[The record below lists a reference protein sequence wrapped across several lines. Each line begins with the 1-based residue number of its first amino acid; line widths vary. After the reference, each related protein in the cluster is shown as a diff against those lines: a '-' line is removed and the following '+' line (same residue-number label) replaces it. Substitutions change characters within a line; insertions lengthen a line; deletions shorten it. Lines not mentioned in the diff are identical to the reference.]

1 MSPRLTRPGSTLR
14 TWLATALVLVA
25 TLSIS
30 HADSDNEEAEAESRH
45 APPHSPAEIQASIDR
60 GIAFL
65 LADQNENGSWGSATG
80 TKALNIYA
88 PVPGAHH
95 GFRCAVTALSVSAL
109 IESGRAS
116 TDPAVAAALERGED
130 FLLAE
135 LPNVRRSAADAIY
148 NVWTHA
154 YGIRALVDMYRRAT
168 ESGDAERA
176 AECLK
181 QIETQIDL
189 VHRYES
195 VNGGWGYYDFQVGS
209 KRPASSPTSFTTAT
223 MLLALHEAEQIGVE
237 VDDVMI
243 KRAVDS
249 IQRQRYNNNT
259 YAYGEYLKN
268 RPLYPINRAGGS
280 LGRSQAC
287 NLALRV
293 WGDDTVTDEVLVEW
307 LERLRDRNGWLDIG
321 RKRPVPHEA
330 WFSVA
335 GYFFYYG
342 HFYAAHCV
350 RELPDDVAAPLAN
363 DLAHI
368 ILNLQE
374 KDGSW
379 WDFPF
384 YDYHQPYGTAYAI
397 MTLQRCLP
405 PTDETT
411 TASAE

>member
-1 MSPRLTRPGSTLR
+1 MSRSLSRYRSSLSAIVPLLCWGTLALGAAFGSDR
-14 TWLATALVLVA
+14 DDAATG
-25 TLSIS
+25 
-30 HADSDNEEAEAESRH
+30 NRH
-45 APPHSPAEIQASIDR
+45 APPHPPAEIQASIDR

-65 LADQNENGSWGSATG
+65 LDSQNKNGSWGSATH

-88 PVPGAHH
+88 PIPGAHH
-95 GFRCAVTALSVSAL
+95 GFRAAVTALAVSAL
-109 IESGRAS
+109 IESGQADD
-116 TDPAVAAALERGED
+116 DPAIESALADGET
-130 FLLAE
+130 FLLEE
-135 LPNVRRSAADAIY
+135 LPKVRRSAANAIY

-154 YGIRALVDMYRRAT
+154 YGIRALVDMHARALAAN
-168 ESGDAERA
+168 DAGRA
-176 AECLK
+176 AECLV
-181 QIETQIDL
+181 QIETQVEL
-189 VHRYES
+189 ATRYES
-195 VNGGWGYYDFQVGS
+195 VNGGWGYYDFEVGS

-223 MLLALHEAEQIGVE
+223 MLLAFHEAEQIGIDI
-237 VDDVMI
+237 DDQMI
-243 KRAVDS
+243 ARAIAS
-249 IQRQRYNNNT
+249 IGRQRYNNNT
-259 YAYGEYLKN
+259 YAYGEYLKK

-280 LGRSQAC
+280 LGRSQSC
-287 NLALRV
+287 NLALRT
-293 WGDDTVTDEVLVEW
+293 WGDQTITDEVLIEW

-350 RELPDDVAAPLAN
+350 QELPDDVAAPLAN

-384 YDYHQPYGTAYAI
+384 YDYHQPYGTAYAV
-397 MTLQRCLP
+397 MTLLRCLP
-405 PTDETT
+405 PDADT
-411 TASAE
+411 TARAD